1 MPNLWNEIDEIKE
14 QMEKNNKGDKMS
26 SDTETKFK
34 DMLFSINVVRND
46 IKMLKQFL
54 KTAEVDQIANIIE

>member
-1 MPNLWNEIDEIKE
+1 
-14 QMEKNNKGDKMS
+14 MS